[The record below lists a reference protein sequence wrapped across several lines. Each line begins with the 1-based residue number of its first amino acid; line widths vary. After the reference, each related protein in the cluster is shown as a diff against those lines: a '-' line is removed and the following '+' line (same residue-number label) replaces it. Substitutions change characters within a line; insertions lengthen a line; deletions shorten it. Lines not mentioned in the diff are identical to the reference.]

1 MKKSPYFCF
10 VLFALCFLL
19 ASCATNST
27 YPTLTACLQE
37 KQIVMFGASWC
48 PHCADQKTLFGRSVK
63 DMPYFECS
71 KGGTQVEECNARGI
85 TSYPTWQFQEATL
98 KALPEEAI
106 TSLYDGELAKVRA
119 SLEGIQKT
127 LTADDAAAKK
137 ILDDFTAKLETDVNS
152 DMPTFEK
159 LKKLTAVTVGP
170 DGKATEMPMYVSGRI
185 GGVRPV
191 SEIALYA
198 GCSAEYQAD
207 TTAQTK

>member
-1 MKKSPYFCF
+1 M
-10 VLFALCFLL
+10 
-19 ASCATNST
+19 
-27 YPTLTACLQE
+27 
-37 KQIVMFGASWC
+37 
-48 PHCADQKTLFGRSVK
+48 
-63 DMPYFECS
+63 
-71 KGGTQVEECNARGI
+71 
-85 TSYPTWQFQEATL
+85 